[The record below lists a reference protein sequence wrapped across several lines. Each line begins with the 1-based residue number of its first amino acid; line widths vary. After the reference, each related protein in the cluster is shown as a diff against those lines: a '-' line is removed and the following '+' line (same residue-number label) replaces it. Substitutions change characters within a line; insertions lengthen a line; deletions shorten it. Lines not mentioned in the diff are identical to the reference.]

1 MRAAA
6 PLKFHT
12 RWGIALNSNGTSYHL
27 LHWYIRTRESPR
39 GQTLS
44 EYALIFVALAL
55 AVFAAY
61 QSIGNGT
68 AALGSGVNSELTNA

>member
-1 MRAAA
+1 MMKLRAIRSDTKKHH
-6 PLKFHT
+6 LL
-12 RWGIALNSNGTSYHL
+12 RWYIAL
-27 LHWYIRTRESPR
+27 RERPR
-39 GQTLS
+39 GQTLA